1 MKQMYCKEHRL
12 AVTSSLTGAILS
24 AQINLLCKV
33 SNCLLDTLINL
44 LKRHNYIFSFNLSDL
59 EDGLELLNEDLTLGD
74 DDSDSDDSAFQP
86 VLVEICNLKF

>member
-33 SNCLLDTLINL
+33 SNCFLDTLVNF
-44 LKRHNYIFSFNLSDL
+44 LKRHNLYVMRLPFLARHSGSVGGCLLDLLKLLSIII
-59 EDGLELLNEDLTLGD
+59 
-74 DDSDSDDSAFQP
+74 
-86 VLVEICNLKF
+86 VY